1 MKPVLFVVSQA
12 QAMCWWQKPI
22 DTAKK
27 KEFCMANPDLL
38 TNFTTYLLTEKRVSH
53 NTFLAYQQDLKQLE
67 KFLHDIN
74 KTWNDATKT
83 DIVSFLKQCK
93 QEGSGAKTVSRKIST
108 YKLLWGFLEE
118 RYHVTNVTKTVTFP
132 KTDKTL
138 PKYLSE
144 VEVQQLLR
152 ETNNDTTNKGVR
164 NKVMLYLLY
173 ATGLRVTELV
183 ELTID
188 AILFDAGFIK
198 VHGKGNKERMVPVP
212 KNILEL
218 LRYYLDHVYKKIT
231 KIGVLP
237 QSKQYLF
244 AVTYKNALK
253 PLSRQSL
260 WGALKKVLQKSGINP
275 DISPHSLRHSLAT
288 HLLNNGADLRSLQ
301 MLLGHQNL
309 ATLQVYTHI
318 GKKEL
323 RIVYDKK
330 HPRA

>member
-1 MKPVLFVVSQA
+1 
-12 QAMCWWQKPI
+12 
-22 DTAKK
+22 
-27 KEFCMANPDLL
+27 MANPDVL

-67 KFLHDIN
+67 KFLRDNN
-74 KTWNDATKT
+74 KTWEMATKI
-83 DIVSFLKQCK
+83 DLVSFLKSCK
-93 QEGSGAKTVSRKIST
+93 NEGSGAKTLSRKIST
-108 YKLLWGFLEE
+108 FKLLWGFLEE
-118 RYHVTNVTKTVTFP
+118 RYHLDDITKTVTFP

-152 ETNNDTTNKGVR
+152 ETNNDTTDKGVR

-173 ATGLRVTELV
+173 ATGLRVSELV

-218 LRYYLDHVYKKIT
+218 LRYYLDHVYKKLVPASLQQET
-231 KIGVLP
+231 KR
-237 QSKQYLF
+237 YLF
-244 AVTYKNALK
+244 AVPYKHALK

-260 WGALKKVLQKSGINP
+260 WGALKKVLQKAGINP
-275 DISPHSLRHSLAT
+275 NISPHSLRHSLAT

-309 ATLQVYTHI
+309 STLQVYTHI
-318 GKKEL
+318 GKREL